1 MEKVATVTN
10 ILSRYGSGCRDLSQV
25 YTIVKN
31 MDTEH
36 FDKELAVNGKSCN
49 CKQHFVKNTDTE
61 YFSQGKVSTR
71 VTIKEMLSNFKIVSE
86 TGSGSSLW
94 NMVWKA
100 HSFILEKYGKCL
112 ERCKRL
118 TKHII
123 LKIMVGLTKRKV

>member
-61 YFSQGKVSTR
+61 YFSQGKVNTR
-71 VTIKEMLSNFKIVSE
+71 VTIKEMLSNFTIVSELGLEVVSE
-86 TGSGSSLW
+86 TGSRRHI
-94 NMVWKA
+94 
-100 HSFILEKYGKCL
+100 HSY
-112 ERCKRL
+112 
-118 TKHII
+118 
-123 LKIMVGLTKRKV
+123 